1 MKSDSPPSRCR
12 DSPNHQLEKLI
23 GTMCWKKCRGS
34 LKTLNARENGGTL
47 NTLLKRFP
55 LSSFYDRY
63 NAGRRYSTAAA
74 RRAICSAQERSEKS
88 ERSQQLSRKL
98 AARVARE
105 VVTFWNKINKVRLL
119 ILSSL
124 YLRLFYRLYNL
135 KISHLLSS
143 NSKSN
148 WNDS

>member
-1 MKSDSPPSRCR
+1 M
-12 DSPNHQLEKLI
+12 EV
-23 GTMCWKKCRGS
+23 
-34 LKTLNARENGGTL
+34 AL
-47 NTLLKRFP
+47 NTLLKRFS

-63 NAGRRYSTAAA
+63 NAGRRYSTGAA
-74 RRAICSAQERSEKS
+74 RRAICGAQERSEKS
-88 ERSQQLSRKL
+88 ERSQQLYRKL

-124 YLRLFYRLYNL
+124 YLILFYRLYNL

-143 NSKSN
+143 NSKPN